1 MKLFKEGKMLMTEV
15 SKGSSLPA
23 QHRSPALWAS
33 VPTMA
38 PLVCAAVPGGQQGM
52 GSLCGW
58 GEGSGEVGW

>member
-1 MKLFKEGKMLMTEV
+1 MTEV
-15 SKGSSLPA
+15 SKGSFLPA
-23 QHRSPALWAS
+23 QHHSPALWAS